1 MIAWLEGVL
10 REKEPTRAVVAAGG
24 VGYEAW
30 IPLSTFTE
38 LPEEGKTVAL
48 HVHTHVR
55 EDVLQLYGFATPFER
70 TLFELLLRAT
80 GVGPKLALAILSG
93 LEVTRLLDAIRQG
106 SAATLRAIPGVGP
119 KMAERIVVELRDRAA
134 ELSAAGAIQTT
145 PQGRAGV
152 HAVPGSQALG
162 EAVSALVNLG
172 YPRAQAQ
179 RLVDEAVAE
188 IGPDASLER
197 CLKAALRRSTR

>member
-10 REKEPTRAVVAAGG
+10 REKGPARVVVVAGG

-38 LPEEGKTVAL
+38 LPDEGKTVAL

-55 EDVLQLYGFATPFER
+55 EDALQLFGFGTSFER
-70 TLFELLLRAT
+70 SLFELLIRIS
-80 GVGPKLALAILSG
+80 GIGPKLALAILSG
-93 LEVTRLLDAIRQG
+93 LEATRLLDAIRTG
-106 SAATLRAIPGVGP
+106 AVATLRAVPGVGP
-119 KMAERIVVELRDRAA
+119 KMAERLVVELRERAA
-134 ELSAAGAIQTT
+134 ELAAASSTDGSSRGGAPASAPA
-145 PQGRAGV
+145 GRA
-152 HAVPGSQALG
+152 AQE

-179 RLVDEAVAE
+179 RLVEEAAVELGA
-188 IGPDASLER
+188 DASLER
-197 CLKAALRRSTR
+197 CLKAALRRASA

>member
-10 REKEPTRAVVAAGG
+10 REKTPSRVVVVAGG

-38 LPEEGKTVAL
+38 LPDEGKTVAV

-55 EDVLQLYGFATPFER
+55 EDALQLYAFATAFER

-80 GVGPKLALAILSG
+80 GVGPRLALAILSG
-93 LEVTRLLDAIRQG
+93 LEATRLLDAIRHG
-106 SAATLRAIPGVGP
+106 AVATLRAIPGVGP
-119 KMAERIVVELRDRAA
+119 KMAERIVVELRERAA
-134 ELSAAGAIQTT
+134 ELAAGSAAAPDAAAAPAPSGA
-145 PQGRAGV
+145 AA
-152 HAVPGSQALG
+152 HD

-179 RLVDEAVAE
+179 RLVDEAFADL
-188 IGPDASLER
+188 GAGASLES
-197 CLKAALRRSTR
+197 CLKAALRRSAR